1 MYSFF
6 QILFKCAVVI
16 FSTNLEDVL
25 QNVEDLIVRLEK
37 FYFEDTKITEGRKAQ
52 VIQRMS
58 NALVKKSSRNKVS
71 IWSIKHAISQY

>member
-6 QILFKCAVVI
+6 QILFECAVVI

-37 FYFEDTKITEGRKAQ
+37 LYFEETKITEGRKAQ

-58 NALVKKSSRNKVS
+58 NALVEKRSKTKF
-71 IWSIKHAISQY
+71 QYRA